1 MAKST
6 ACRIY
11 RRRQR
16 LRARFRCRGA
26 HHGERL
32 GGSAF
37 DANAATLDQKSPGMK
52 LSAMT
57 DKNTALVPEEGWHC
71 LHLFYRIEYGQWQL
85 LSRDEQNVAKTNL
98 SSLVQEVRA
107 MQWTQLLTLSM
118 VTPKADIGFML
129 ITPDLHDANK
139 IEKRLSLSLGADVL
153 SPVYSYL
160 SLTEES
166 EYITSEDEYVQ
177 TLEPSVRNDST
188 KLNEALAAFR
198 ERMKHYR
205 QERVYPTLPDWPV
218 VCFYN
223 MSKRRG
229 EQRNWYAL
237 PYDERR
243 KLMKGHAAVGREFA
257 GKVKQLITGSTG
269 LDGAEW
275 GVTLFARDTFQI
287 KAIVYKMRFDPVS
300 AEYADFGEFYIGI
313 QLPLDELFRPLRL

>member
-1 MAKST
+1 MA
-6 ACRIY
+6 
-11 RRRQR
+11 QR
-16 LRARFRCRGA
+16 
-26 HHGERL
+26 
-32 GGSAF
+32 
-37 DANAATLDQKSPGMK
+37 K
-52 LSAMT
+52 LVAMT
-57 DKNTALVPEEGWHC
+57 DKNIPLVPEEGWHC
-71 LHLFYRIEYGQWQL
+71 LHLFYRIEYGLWQL
-85 LSRDEQNVAKTNL
+85 LSQEEQNAAKTNL

-107 MQWTQLLTLSM
+107 TDSTQLLTQGM

-129 ITPDLHDANK
+129 ITPDLHNANRT
-139 IEKRLSLSLGADVL
+139 EKRLSLSLGPDVL
-153 SPVYSYL
+153 TPVYSYL

-166 EYITSEDEYVQ
+166 EYITTEEEYAQ
-177 TLEPSVRNDST
+177 TLEKEQNIKPGSE
-188 KLNEALAAFR
+188 KFAEATNSFR

-243 KLMKGHAAVGREFA
+243 QLMKGHANVGREFA

-269 LDGAEW
+269 LDDAEW

-300 AEYADFGEFYIGI
+300 AEYADFGEFYVGI
-313 QLPLDELFRPLRL
+313 QLPLDELFRRLQL

>member
-1 MAKST
+1 
-6 ACRIY
+6 
-11 RRRQR
+11 
-16 LRARFRCRGA
+16 
-26 HHGERL
+26 
-32 GGSAF
+32 
-37 DANAATLDQKSPGMK
+37 MK

-57 DKNTALVPEEGWHC
+57 DKNWALVPEEGWHC

-85 LSRDEQNVAKTNL
+85 LSRDEQNAAKTNL
-98 SSLVQEVRA
+98 SSLVQEARA
-107 MQWTQLLTLSM
+107 MESTQLLTLST
-118 VTPKADIGFML
+118 VTPKADVGFMV
-129 ITPDLHDANK
+129 ITPDLHNANK

-153 SPVYSYL
+153 TPVYSYL

-188 KLNEALAAFR
+188 KLNEAVTAFR

-237 PYDERR
+237 PYNERR

-269 LDGAEW
+269 LDDAEW

-300 AEYADFGEFYIGI
+300 AEYAAFGEFYIGI
-313 QLPLDELFRPLRL
+313 QLPLDELFRRLRL

>member
-1 MAKST
+1 
-6 ACRIY
+6 
-11 RRRQR
+11 
-16 LRARFRCRGA
+16 
-26 HHGERL
+26 
-32 GGSAF
+32 
-37 DANAATLDQKSPGMK
+37 
-52 LSAMT
+52 MT
-57 DKNTALVPEEGWHC
+57 DKNTELVPEEGWHC
-71 LHLFYRIEYGQWQL
+71 LHLFYRAEYGQWQL
-85 LSRDEQNVAKTNL
+85 LSREEQNSAKTNL

-107 MQWTQLLTLSM
+107 MESTQLLTLGM

-129 ITPDLHDANK
+129 ITPDLHNANR

-153 SPVYSYL
+153 TPVYSYL

-166 EYITSEDEYVQ
+166 EYITTEEEYIGS
-177 TLEPSVRNDST
+177 LESSIRKDLK
-188 KLNEALAAFR
+188 KLNEALTTFR
-198 ERMKHYR
+198 ERINHYR

-229 EQRNWYAL
+229 EKRNWYAL

-243 KLMKGHAAVGREFA
+243 QLMKGHATVGREFA

-269 LDGAEW
+269 LDDAEW

-313 QLPLDELFRPLRL
+313 QLPLDELFRRLQL

>member
-1 MAKST
+1 
-6 ACRIY
+6 
-11 RRRQR
+11 
-16 LRARFRCRGA
+16 
-26 HHGERL
+26 
-32 GGSAF
+32 
-37 DANAATLDQKSPGMK
+37 
-52 LSAMT
+52 MT
-57 DKNTALVPEEGWHC
+57 DKNTALVSEEGWHC
-71 LHLFYRIEYGQWQL
+71 LHLFYRIEFGEWQL
-85 LSRDEQNVAKTNL
+85 LSRDEQNAAKTNL
-98 SSLVQEVRA
+98 SSLVQEVRP
-107 MQWTQLLTLSM
+107 MESTQLLTLSM
-118 VTPKADIGFML
+118 VTPKADVGFML
-129 ITPDLHDANK
+129 ITPDLHNANR

-153 SPVYSYL
+153 TPVYSYL

-166 EYITSEDEYVQ
+166 EYITSEDEYVL

-188 KLNEALAAFR
+188 KLNQALTAFR

-269 LDGAEW
+269 LDDAEW

-313 QLPLDELFRPLRL
+313 QLPLDELFRRLQL